1 MSLKTFTGYL
11 VLNYKNG
18 EISVKKRKPNTLP
31 HQIPVEINIKVELPE
46 QQIFQLK
53 GDIEIPITKIR
64 EMTIDAMT
72 EDDNQEE

>member
-11 VLNYKNG
+11 VLNYKTG

-31 HQIPVEINIKVELPE
+31 HEIPVEIMIKVELPE

-53 GDIEIPITKIR
+53 GDITIPQTKVQEMVLNEI
-64 EMTIDAMT
+64 T
-72 EDDNQEE
+72 EDDKEE